1 MYNNS
6 IEKAVDGI
14 VFSNDTKKR
23 IWNNITNT
31 HKVNSRHY
39 MKFSVA
45 ISIVCL
51 LFMFCTNTALNSK
64 TLITVYAMDKTGQN
78 DSIVLSPNDPV
89 ELLEQNTSVGT
100 GYVFILTIPDNYT
113 YDCIAIDE
121 KENIFSV
128 YQNQNYIYWIPN
140 NEILGNI
147 YSNTNEKLETEEEVS
162 LDRVKFKIEIY
173 DENSKLSDEKIIE
186 FKIDNQKCFV
196 TLK

>member
-1 MYNNS
+1 M
-6 IEKAVDGI
+6 
-14 VFSNDTKKR
+14 
-23 IWNNITNT
+23 
-31 HKVNSRHY
+31 
-39 MKFSVA
+39 
-45 ISIVCL
+45 
-51 LFMFCTNTALNSK
+51 
-64 TLITVYAMDKTGQN
+64 
-78 DSIVLSPNDPV
+78 
-89 ELLEQNTSVGT
+89 
-100 GYVFILTIPDNYT
+100 FILTIPDNYT

-121 KENIFSV
+121 EENIFSV

>member
-1 MYNNS
+1 MHNNS

-51 LFMFCTNTALNSK
+51 LLIFCANTALNSK

-78 DSIVLSPNDPV
+78 DSIVLSPNDQV
-89 ELLEQNTSVGT
+89 VSIHTSH
-100 GYVFILTIPDNYT
+100 PT
-113 YDCIAIDE
+113 YAP
-121 KENIFSV
+121 
-128 YQNQNYIYWIPN
+128 YR
-140 NEILGNI
+140 
-147 YSNTNEKLETEEEVS
+147 S
-162 LDRVKFKIEIY
+162 L
-173 DENSKLSDEKIIE
+173 
-186 FKIDNQKCFV
+186 
-196 TLK
+196 

>member
-51 LFMFCTNTALNSK
+51 LLIFCANTALNSK

-78 DSIVLSPNDPV
+78 DSIVLSPNDQV

-121 KENIFSV
+121 EENIFSV

-140 NEILGNI
+140 NEILEYPDVRPAGGLKGHGGKRSPGSFYSPYESPEWGNLCECKR
-147 YSNTNEKLETEEEVS
+147 TGV
-162 LDRVKFKIEIY
+162 
-173 DENSKLSDEKIIE
+173 
-186 FKIDNQKCFV
+186 
-196 TLK
+196 

>member
-51 LFMFCTNTALNSK
+51 LFMFCANTALNSK
-64 TLITVYAMDKTGQN
+64 TLITVYAMDAISGLKQTVLRSKT
-78 DSIVLSPNDPV
+78 DAMRS
-89 ELLEQNTSVGT
+89 ERT
-100 GYVFILTIPDNYT
+100 
-113 YDCIAIDE
+113 
-121 KENIFSV
+121 
-128 YQNQNYIYWIPN
+128 
-140 NEILGNI
+140 
-147 YSNTNEKLETEEEVS
+147 
-162 LDRVKFKIEIY
+162 
-173 DENSKLSDEKIIE
+173 
-186 FKIDNQKCFV
+186 
-196 TLK
+196 

>member
-51 LFMFCTNTALNSK
+51 LFMFCANTALNSK

-78 DSIVLSPNDPV
+78 DSIVLSPKTPALV
-89 ELLEQNTSVGT
+89 L
-100 GYVFILTIPDNYT
+100 
-113 YDCIAIDE
+113 
-121 KENIFSV
+121 
-128 YQNQNYIYWIPN
+128 
-140 NEILGNI
+140 
-147 YSNTNEKLETEEEVS
+147 
-162 LDRVKFKIEIY
+162 
-173 DENSKLSDEKIIE
+173 
-186 FKIDNQKCFV
+186 V
-196 TLK
+196 TCLY